1 MFCILR
7 PGLLEMLEDE
17 RAVWRSQ
24 DRVVESANSEGF
36 CAAYLDVF
44 VKVFDIFSF
53 IAHFSKAVD

>member
-1 MFCILR
+1 
-7 PGLLEMLEDE
+7 MLEDE

-44 VKVFDIFSF
+44 VKVFGIFSF